1 MPHRPDHPLHGDRVL
16 LVALVMLGTA
26 SLGGFPV
33 AAQSLSGL
41 LGKGEANIIITPD
54 ALAKLCIWTDKA
66 TGTKL
71 VYSSGAS
78 QCFNGRNFQC
88 KESQW
93 IEMKGRF
100 DTPCDAEARNAAMK
114 TK

>member
-1 MPHRPDHPLHGDRVL
+1 MIRAGA
-16 LVALVMLGTA
+16 ALAGAIGLGA
-26 SLGGFPV
+26 AVLGGGPA
-33 AAQSLSGL
+33 AAQLSQLSGL
-41 LGKGEANIIITPD
+41 LGKGEATITITPE

-66 TGTKL
+66 SGTKL

-88 KESQW
+88 KGNQW
-93 IEMKGRF
+93 VEMKGRF
-100 DTPCDAEARNAAMK
+100 DSPCDADARNAAMSVPK